1 MGRTIQSSHL
11 KCRTSEL
18 DDGQTCQT
26 RSMVRDS
33 FSGVPTQNLRAFATC
48 GRLRP
53 CGCVRGVRVR
63 AGVHVFARVCGR
75 ARLYG
80 CVRAR
85 APAQSVR
92 HISLLLA
99 SQAASGG
106 SCESS
111 ARYLAPLSSGR
122 TAPRAG
128 CRAGCTLTLMQRA
141 AASPPVRY
149 GTQAPVRATPALQ
162 PVNLVG
168 VVALGVALGVAREQF
183 EQPLRRPRHLHRALQ
198 RGPSHKYHS
207 SSSAVKPHH
216 FALLA
221 WY

>member
-1 MGRTIQSSHL
+1 
-11 KCRTSEL
+11 
-18 DDGQTCQT
+18 
-26 RSMVRDS
+26 MVRDS

-92 HISLLLA
+92 QISLLLA

-106 SCESS
+106 SCEYNIQHGTSHL
-111 ARYLAPLSSGR
+111 LAPGAQHLG
-122 TAPRAG
+122 
-128 CRAGCTLTLMQRA
+128 RA
-141 AASPPVRY
+141 AEPD
-149 GTQAPVRATPALQ
+149 
-162 PVNLVG
+162 
-168 VVALGVALGVAREQF
+168 ARS
-183 EQPLRRPRHLHRALQ
+183 L
-198 RGPSHKYHS
+198 
-207 SSSAVKPHH
+207 
-216 FALLA
+216 
-221 WY
+221 